1 MTRTVNSAVLSKFS
15 DEYEQKLRDLAQDI
29 VKNIYEIPDI
39 LQRAGITQN
48 EYAALAETTP
58 FKQMLQVA
66 ANEWDGAHNTSL
78 RVKLKSALLLEQ
90 ALPSMFGALIDKEEP
105 LAARTQLFVAMGK
118 VGELGHAPPIT
129 QGANAGSTFRL
140 EINFPSQPAKSIVI
154 QHDELPS
161 EVSPGQMPPSGEFS
175 DNVAELDAL
184 SRSEN
189 GQS

>member
-39 LQRAGITQN
+39 LQRAGITQS

-66 ANEWDGAHNTSL
+66 ANEWDGAHNTNL

-129 QGANAGSTFRL
+129 QGANAGSVFRL
-140 EINFPSQPAKSIVI
+140 EINFDKSAKSVVLEHEAL
-154 QHDELPS
+154 QP
-161 EVSPGQMPPSGEFS
+161 EVMPPSEEFNYS
-175 DNVAELDAL
+175 DNVTEPDAL